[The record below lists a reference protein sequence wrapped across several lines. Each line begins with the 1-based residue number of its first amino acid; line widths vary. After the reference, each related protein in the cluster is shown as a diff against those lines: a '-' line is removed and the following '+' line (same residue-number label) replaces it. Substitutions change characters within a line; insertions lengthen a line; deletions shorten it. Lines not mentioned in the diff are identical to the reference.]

1 MESKVNYTAVG
12 LFVVLLGALLGGLGW
27 WLATGGKQT
36 ATSPYLI
43 YATDNVSGLKTDSNV
58 LYRGVTVGKVAS
70 IEIDPKNPSLIRIKV
85 EIDSGIPVR
94 DDTVAQLSPLGV
106 TGLSAVNLIGGAS
119 PTPLVKR
126 PGEPDPVIPYKPS
139 VFTQIEGGI
148 NDATITLAR
157 ISQRVDALL
166 SPANVQSI
174 SDTLRHL
181 DALSAALAAN
191 QGNINQMF
199 ANARQTSANLAQM
212 SAQGDAL
219 MRQSQALVKRLD
231 GVSVQLGAVMPQ
243 LSAAASS
250 VTQAGNTTTAFTAA
264 GTQAMTQL
272 QTRTLPEVDAL
283 ARSLQQLGGQLG
295 ALTENLK
302 ANPSQLL
309 YGPTLPPPG
318 PGEQP

>member
-27 WLATGGKQT
+27 WLATGGKQA

-70 IEIDPKNPSLIRIKV
+70 IAIDPKNPSLIRIKV

-119 PTPLVKR
+119 PTPLVKQ

>member
-1 MESKVNYTAVG
+1 
-12 LFVVLLGALLGGLGW
+12 
-27 WLATGGKQT
+27 Q
-36 ATSPYLI
+36 
-43 YATDNVSGLKTDSNV
+43 
-58 LYRGVTVGKVAS
+58 
-70 IEIDPKNPSLIRIKV
+70 
-85 EIDSGIPVR
+85 
-94 DDTVAQLSPLGV
+94 
-106 TGLSAVNLIGGAS
+106 
-119 PTPLVKR
+119 
-126 PGEPDPVIPYKPS
+126 
-139 VFTQIEGGI
+139 
-148 NDATITLAR
+148 
-157 ISQRVDALL
+157 
-166 SPANVQSI
+166 
-174 SDTLRHL
+174 L

>member
-12 LFVVLLGALLGGLGW
+12 LFVVLLALMLGGLAW

-36 ATSPYLI
+36 ATKPYLI
-43 YATDNVSGLKTDSNV
+43 YATDNVNGLKTDSNV

-70 IEIDPKNPSLIRIKV
+70 IEIDPKSPALIRIKV
-85 EIDSGIPVR
+85 EIDRDVPVR

-119 PTPLVKR
+119 PRLLPTP

-148 NDATITLAR
+148 NDAAITLAR

-166 SPANVQSI
+166 SPANVQ
-174 SDTLRHL
+174 
-181 DALSAALAAN
+181 ALSATLRNLQTVSTTLAAK
-191 QGNINQMF
+191 QDDIDQMF
-199 ANARQTSANLAQM
+199 ANGRQTSVNLTQM
-212 SAQGDAL
+212 SQQGQVL
-219 MRQSQALVKRLD
+219 VRQTEVLVQKLG
-231 GVSVQLGAVMPQ
+231 GVSAQLSAVMPQ
-243 LSAAASS
+243 IGAAASS
-250 VTQAGNTTTAFTAA
+250 VARAGNTTTAFTQA
-264 GTQAMTQL
+264 GVQAMTQL

-283 ARSLQQLGGQLG
+283 ARNLQQLSSQLG

-302 ANPSQLL
+302 TNPSQLL
-309 YGPTLPPPG
+309 YGPALPPPG

>member
-12 LFVVLLGALLGGLGW
+12 LFVVLLALMLGGLAW

-36 ATSPYLI
+36 ATKPYLI
-43 YATDNVSGLKTDSNV
+43 YATDNVNGLKTDSNV

-70 IEIDPKNPSLIRIKV
+70 IEIDPKSPALIRIKV
-85 EIDSGIPVR
+85 EIDRDVPVR

-119 PTPLVKR
+119 PRLLPTP

-148 NDATITLAR
+148 NDAAITLAR

-166 SPANVQSI
+166 SPANVQ
-174 SDTLRHL
+174 
-181 DALSAALAAN
+181 ALSATLRNLQTVSATLAAK
-191 QGNINQMF
+191 QGDINQMF
-199 ANARQTSANLAQM
+199 ANGRQTSVNLTQM
-212 SAQGDAL
+212 SQQGQVL
-219 MRQSQALVKRLD
+219 VRQTEVLVQKLG
-231 GVSVQLGAVMPQ
+231 GVSAQLSAVMPQ
-243 LSAAASS
+243 IGAAASS
-250 VTQAGNTTTAFTAA
+250 VARAGNTTTAFTQV
-264 GTQAMTQL
+264 GVQAMTQL

-283 ARSLQQLGGQLG
+283 ARNLQQLSSQLG

-302 ANPSQLL
+302 TNPSQLL
-309 YGPTLPPPG
+309 YGPALPPPG

>member
-12 LFVVLLGALLGGLGW
+12 LFVVLLALMLGGLAW

-36 ATSPYLI
+36 ATRPYLI

-70 IEIDPKNPSLIRIKV
+70 IEIDPKSPALIRIEV
-85 EIDSGIPVR
+85 EIDRDVPVR

-119 PTPLVKR
+119 PRPLPTP

-148 NDATITLAR
+148 NDAAITLAR

-166 SPANVQSI
+166 SPANVQALGA
-174 SDTLRHL
+174 TLRNL
-181 DALSAALAAN
+181 QTVSATLASN

-199 ANARQTSANLAQM
+199 ANGRKTSLNLTQMSEQGQVLVRQTEVLVQKLGGV
-212 SAQGDAL
+212 SAQL
-219 MRQSQALVKRLD
+219 S
-231 GVSVQLGAVMPQ
+231 AVMPQ
-243 LSAAASS
+243 IGAAASS
-250 VTQAGNTTTAFTAA
+250 VARAGNTTTAFTQA
-264 GTQAMTQL
+264 GVQAMTQL

-283 ARSLQQLGGQLG
+283 ARNLQQLSSQLG
-295 ALTENLK
+295 SLTENLK
-302 ANPSQLL
+302 TNPSQLL
-309 YGPTLPPPG
+309 YGPALPAPG

>member
-70 IEIDPKNPSLIRIKV
+70 IAIDPKNPSLIRIKV

-119 PTPLVKR
+119 PTPLVKQ

-166 SPANVQSI
+166 SPANVQSV

-181 DALSAALAAN
+181 DALSA
-191 QGNINQMF
+191 
-199 ANARQTSANLAQM
+199 
-212 SAQGDAL
+212 
-219 MRQSQALVKRLD
+219 
-231 GVSVQLGAVMPQ
+231 
-243 LSAAASS
+243 
-250 VTQAGNTTTAFTAA
+250 
-264 GTQAMTQL
+264 
-272 QTRTLPEVDAL
+272 
-283 ARSLQQLGGQLG
+283 
-295 ALTENLK
+295 
-302 ANPSQLL
+302 
-309 YGPTLPPPG
+309 
-318 PGEQP
+318 

>member
-12 LFVVLLGALLGGLGW
+12 LFVVLLGALLTGLGW

-36 ATSPYLI
+36 ATRPYLI

-70 IEIDPKNPSLIRIKV
+70 IAIDPKNPALIRIKV
-85 EIDSGIPVR
+85 EIDRDVPVR
-94 DDTVAQLSPLGV
+94 SDTVAQLSPLGV

-119 PTPLVKR
+119 AAPLVAP
-126 PGEPDPVIPYKPS
+126 PGEPDPIIPYKPS

-148 NDATITLAR
+148 NDAAITLAR

-174 SDTLRHL
+174 SDSLRNL
-181 DALSAALAAN
+181 QALTATLAAN
-191 QGNINQMF
+191 QANINQMF

-219 MRQSQALVKRLD
+219 MRQSQALVQRLD
-231 GVSVQLGAVMPQ
+231 GVSARLGAVMPQ
-243 LSAAASS
+243 IGAAASS
-250 VTQAGNTTTAFTAA
+250 VAKAGSSTTAFTTA
-264 GTQAMTQL
+264 GAQAMTQL

-283 ARSLQQLGGQLG
+283 LRNLQLLSSQLG

>member
-85 EIDSGIPVR
+85 EIDSSVPVR

-119 PTPLVKR
+119 PAPLVKQ

-148 NDATITLAR
+148 NDAAITLAR

-174 SDTLRHL
+174 SDTLRNL
-181 DALSAALAAN
+181 QALSTTMAAN

-199 ANARQTSANLAQM
+199 ANARQTSANLVQM

-219 MRQSQALVKRLD
+219 MRQSQVLVKRLD
-231 GVSVQLGAVMPQ
+231 SVSAQLGAVMPQ

-250 VTQAGNTTTAFTAA
+250 VARASNTTTAFTAA

-283 ARSLQQLGGQLG
+283 ARNLQQLGSQLS

>member
-12 LFVVLLGALLGGLGW
+12 LFVVLLAALLGGLGW
-27 WLATGGKQT
+27 WLATGGKQV
-36 ATSPYLI
+36 ATRPYLI

-85 EIDSGIPVR
+85 EIDRSVPVR
-94 DDTVAQLSPLGV
+94 SDTVAQLSPLGV

-119 PTPLVKR
+119 PTPLPTP

-148 NDATITLAR
+148 NDAAITLAR

-166 SPANVQSI
+166 SPANVQAFS
-174 SDTLRHL
+174 TTVHNLQ
-181 DALSAALAAN
+181 ALTATLAAN
-191 QGNINQMF
+191 QNNINAMF

-212 SAQGDAL
+212 SAEGDAL
-219 MRQSQALVKRLD
+219 MRQSQALVKQLG
-231 GVSVQLGAVMPQ
+231 GVSEQLGKVMPQ
-243 LSAAASS
+243 ISAAASS
-250 VTQAGNTTTAFTAA
+250 VTRAGNTTTAFTNT
-264 GTQAMTQL
+264 GIQAMAQL
-272 QTRTLPEVDAL
+272 QNRTLPEVDAL
-283 ARSLQQLGGQLG
+283 MRNLQQLSSQLG
-295 ALTENLK
+295 ALTESLK
-302 ANPSQLL
+302 SNPSQLL
-309 YGPTLPPPG
+309 YGPALPPPG

>member
-36 ATSPYLI
+36 ATRPYLI

-70 IEIDPKNPSLIRIKV
+70 IEIDPKNPALIRIKV
-85 EIDSGIPVR
+85 EIDSAVPVR
-94 DDTVAQLSPLGV
+94 NDTVAQLSPLGV

-119 PTPLVKR
+119 STPLPTP

-148 NDATITLAR
+148 NDAAITLAR

-174 SDTLRHL
+174 SDTLRNL
-181 DALSAALAAN
+181 QTLSAALAAN
-191 QGNINQMF
+191 QNNINQMF
-199 ANARQTSANLAQM
+199 ANARQTSANLTQM
-212 SAQGDAL
+212 SAQGSAL
-219 MRQSQALVKRLD
+219 MLQSQALVKRLD
-231 GVSVQLGAVMPQ
+231 GVSAQLGGLMPQ
-243 LSAAASS
+243 IGAAANS
-250 VTQAGNTTTAFTAA
+250 VAQAGDTTTAFTQA
-264 GTQAMTQL
+264 GVHAMTQL

-283 ARSLQQLGGQLG
+283 ARNLQQLSSQLG

-309 YGPTLPPPG
+309 YGPALPPPG
-318 PGEQP
+318 PGEKP